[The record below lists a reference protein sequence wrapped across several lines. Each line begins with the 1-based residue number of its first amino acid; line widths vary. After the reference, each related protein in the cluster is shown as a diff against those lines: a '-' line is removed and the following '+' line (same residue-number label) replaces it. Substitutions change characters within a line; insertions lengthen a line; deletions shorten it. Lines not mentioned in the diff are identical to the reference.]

1 MRVASQILS
10 NLSNE
15 DRRTDLIEY
24 LLVAT
29 VVTLGVVATFGAITA
44 RIGME
49 FSTIA
54 SHI

>member
-1 MRVASQILS
+1 MKQTSWLMR

-15 DRRTDLIEY
+15 DCTTDLVEY
-24 LLVAT
+24 VLVAT
-29 VVTLGVVATFGAITA
+29 VMVLGVIATFATLTA

-54 SHI
+54 SHL